1 MTDRIRRKRALDS
14 APTADAL
21 VRILDIVARAAPSLT
36 ADQLRTIEHQVRR
49 EIGAERHYIAGP
61 GALDRSQRHQ
71 QIRQAVASGL
81 THSQTAARF
90 GLTRQGVWKICS
102 AAA

>member
-1 MTDRIRRKRALDS
+1 MRATD
-14 APTADAL
+14 TDAL
-21 VRILDIVARAAPSLT
+21 SRIIEIVARAAPSLT
-36 ADQLRTIEHQVRR
+36 VDQLSAIEHQVRR

-61 GALDRSQRHQ
+61 GALERSQRHQ

>member
-1 MTDRIRRKRALDS
+1 MRA
-14 APTADAL
+14 THTDAL
-21 VRILDIVARAAPSLT
+21 SRIIKIVAHAAPSLT
-36 ADQLRTIEHQVRR
+36 LDQLSAIEHQVRR

-81 THSQTAARF
+81 THSETAARF
-90 GLTRQGVWKICS
+90 GLTRQGVWKICR
-102 AAA
+102 AAG